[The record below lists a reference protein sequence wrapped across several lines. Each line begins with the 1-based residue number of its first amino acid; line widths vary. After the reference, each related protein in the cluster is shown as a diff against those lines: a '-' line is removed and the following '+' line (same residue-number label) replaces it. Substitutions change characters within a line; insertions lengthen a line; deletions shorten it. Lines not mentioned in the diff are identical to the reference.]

1 MRQLGT
7 NTSLISKGR
16 KNKQKIIVGKR
27 AYQIHDII
35 VVKMKTEIEHN
46 SRKFKKERVEQKQG
60 WEGMRK
66 E

>member
-1 MRQLGT
+1 MRQLET

-16 KNKQKIIVGKR
+16 KNNKKIIVGKR

-35 VVKMKTEIEHN
+35 VVKMKTGIEHN
-46 SRKFKKERVEQKQG
+46 SRKFKKNKDE
-60 WEGMRK
+60 K